1 MRVRT
6 LASTLAPLLILA
18 FAASV
23 FGADGMARKRSR
35 NPHRSRAV
43 DDEEQETPPPSTSAA
58 REEGGLTTK
67 ASLESSGYLDSDH
80 VYVGSPSIGG
90 SLGDDVAGWSVGGHY
105 LVDVVSAASVDIV
118 STASRHWVEL
128 RHAGAVDGSIKWGDA
143 AIAASGSVSR
153 EPDYLSL
160 TAGGN
165 ATLDLLEKNLTP
177 FLGFSYGADEVGR
190 TGLPPE
196 LWKQK
201 KTLSARFG
209 TTFVIGASTIAS
221 IQVDAIGESG
231 YLAKPYRY
239 IPLFAPGTEGSLR
252 AGATVDQVNAAR
264 VDERPIEQ
272 LPERR
277 NRLALTGRIAHRFSA
292 STIRV
297 DERLYTDSWGV
308 GGSTTDFR
316 YIFDVGQAWMIWPH
330 LRMHVQRGANFWQR
344 GYALVQD
351 ADGTLKVPEIRT
363 GDRELSP
370 YYTATLGFGVR
381 FRFIDDLRKP
391 WFLVL
396 EGDYGYTKYSD
407 ALYISDR
414 KSIFSTLAVEAE
426 F

>member
-6 LASTLAPLLILA
+6 LASLLAPCLILA
-18 FAASV
+18 LAGSV
-23 FGADGMARKRSR
+23 LGAEGLSRKSTR
-35 NPHRSRAV
+35 NPHRARSV
-43 DDEEQETPPPSTSAA
+43 DDEEQQDPSAAQAA
-58 REEGGLTTK
+58 REEKGGIATK

-80 VYVGSPSIGG
+80 VYVGSPSLGA
-90 SLGDDVAGWSVGGHY
+90 SLGDEVAGWSVGGHY

-118 STASRHWVEL
+118 STASQHWVEV
-128 RHAGAVDGSIKWGDA
+128 RHAGSLDGSIKWGDA
-143 AIAASGSVSR
+143 QIAASGSVSR

-165 ATLDLLEKNLTP
+165 VTIDMLEKNVTP
-177 FLGFSYGADEVGR
+177 FFGFSYGADEVGR
-190 TGLPPE
+190 TGLPDE

-201 KTLSARFG
+201 KTLSARLG
-209 TTFVIGASTIAS
+209 TTFVVDRSTIAS
-221 IQVDAIGESG
+221 VQLDAIGESG

-239 IPLFAPGTEGSLR
+239 VPLFAPGRIGTIG
-252 AGATVDQVNAAR
+252 AGASVDEVNAAR
-264 VDERPIEQ
+264 VDQRPIEQ

-277 NRLALTGRIAHRFSA
+277 NRFAFTGRLAHRFSG
-292 STIRV
+292 STLRF
-297 DERLYTDSWGV
+297 DERIYTDTWGV
-308 GGSTTDFR
+308 NASTTDFR
-316 YIFDVGQAWMIWPH
+316 YVFDVGQAWMIWPH
-330 LRMHVQRGANFWQR
+330 LRLHIQNGASFWQR
-344 GYALVQD
+344 GYELV
-351 ADGTLKVPEIRT
+351 ADTSGTLRIPELRT

-370 YYTATLGFGVR
+370 LYTATVGFGVR

-407 ALYISDR
+407 ALYISER